1 MVDLTPK
8 VAVLDHLL
16 SGQEN
21 KPTLGVHNF
30 PRGIEMTEKVIRAV
44 LRPYPRCYVY
54 IHFDPRKVRPEDK
67 NQIDHVVYVGK
78 GTRERPWVD
87 RRIYSGAHRRW
98 LRDLQYQGF
107 APDEYV
113 RIEFRKLT
121 EEEALKLEQQL
132 LKFYRDKGV
141 LLFNREKGY
150 KGPVRT
156 YDNKWIPDP
165 AFGKLGR
172 TSRQIDGTQG
182 QNAAMTEDRFKRMV
196 ERDESEAGI
205 RYDLRPFEDQ
215 QNEATAWYLGNL
227 VFLFSVSSIVPPT
240 KPVTVVVDSRFTLT
254 RQMDGFLKTLTERG
268 LPIEI
273 RRTAR
278 NTENLERVLRKR

>member
-1 MVDLTPK
+1 
-8 VAVLDHLL
+8 
-16 SGQEN
+16 
-21 KPTLGVHNF
+21 
-30 PRGIEMTEKVIRAV
+30 MTEKVIHAV

-54 IHFDPRKVRPEDK
+54 IHFDPRKVRPEDRD
-67 NQIDHVVYVGK
+67 QIDHVVYVGK
-78 GTRERPWVD
+78 GTRERAWVD
-87 RRIYSGAHRRW
+87 RRIYSPAHRLW

-121 EEEALKLEQQL
+121 EEEALELEQQL
-132 LKFYRDKGV
+132 LKVYRDKGV

-172 TSRQIDGTQG
+172 ARQRIEETQG
-182 QNAAMTEDRFKRMV
+182 QHAAMTEDRFKSTV
-196 ERDESEAGI
+196 QRDESEAEI
-205 RYDLRPFEDQ
+205 RYDLRLFEGQ
-215 QNEATAWYLGNL
+215 QDEAAAWYLGNL
-227 VFLFSVSSIVPPT
+227 VFQFSANPIDPPT
-240 KPVTVVVDSRFTLT
+240 KPVTIVVDNRFTLT
-254 RQMDGFLKTLTERG
+254 RQMDGFLRNLTERG

-273 RRTAR
+273 RRATP
-278 NTENLERVLRKR
+278 EG